1 MPVIVKDTSG
11 RRLRLVLRNVR
22 LVPGFKY
29 TLLSVRQLWNEQR
42 ISSQFDDTNSLVIN
56 TVDGVVRIPF
66 APSAG
71 LPLVHLVS
79 DTTNSTGGDPATGC
93 RALSAEAPAS
103 EVMGSTRSQ
112 TPAASSRYLGFHRVG
127 ASSHIAR
134 LPAAQA
140 AELIHRRCLLGVDKL
155 RAAPHTTADAP
166 RVLASATAVPPSAA
180 VAAARIRRAPSLLH
194 PLRSIAR
201 AGRASR

>member
-1 MPVIVKDTSG
+1 MK
-11 RRLRLVLRNVR
+11 RHR
-22 LVPGFKY
+22 
-29 TLLSVRQLWNEQR
+29 
-42 ISSQFDDTNSLVIN
+42 
-56 TVDGVVRIPF
+56 
-66 APSAG
+66 
-71 LPLVHLVS
+71 
-79 DTTNSTGGDPATGC
+79 

-103 EVMGSTRSQ
+103 EEMGSTRSH
-112 TPAASSRYLGFHRVG
+112 ASTRYLGYHRVG

>member
-1 MPVIVKDTSG
+1 MLSALASVLISGHVDSGCSGSLTPHRDALINTRPNSERFKAADGLEYKAELIGDMPVIVKDTSG
-11 RRLRLVLRNVR
+11 RRLCLVLRNVR

-103 EVMGSTRSQ
+103 CRHVR
-112 TPAASSRYLGFHRVG
+112 
-127 ASSHIAR
+127 HIR
-134 LPAAQA
+134 HHPT
-140 AELIHRRCLLGVDKL
+140 CLDK
-155 RAAPHTTADAP
+155 PTAP
-166 RVLASATAVPPSAA
+166 RRHLGMSDMSDMSYDMTC
-180 VAAARIRRAPSLLH
+180 RICRNMS
-194 PLRSIAR
+194 
-201 AGRASR
+201 